1 VPHVEHPCPRAAFAA
16 RPRALLAALC
26 ALALALALVPAV
38 AGAQEPA
45 AGGGFEVETRYPHVC
60 TTAQH
65 GLGQP
70 KVDNQDEQGIPVAE
84 EDAEG
89 DYPQDDRGYPTDEAT
104 IVGWSR
110 DCEVDTQYRYL
121 YKGEDGGFHDLDD
134 PSDPPADVVTT
145 VTTEGDEVPYV
156 VRLEQGTI
164 NRFIYSVA
172 MLAPEGETDP
182 AAPDT
187 SHWNGRLLYSF
198 QGGVAIGHTQGSW
211 SQGAGLRDEVLGQG
225 YAVVNSTG
233 TRTNTHYNLRRG
245 GETAVKTKDHFVDAY
260 GEPDYTIGVGG
271 SGGAIQQY
279 VYAQNHPDLLDG
291 GVPQVSYPDM
301 ATQTIHIG
309 DCELLEHYMERTDA
323 DNDRWRDITERTKL
337 VGLNAEQDPVLGSG
351 DRSQLNQLYQL
362 YSAFGIPTPDGW
374 DGEDVVPATECRP
387 GWFGLTPL
395 AMNPLFT
402 NVRGIEHL
410 AEGVEDVVWTHWDD
424 ARDVYGV
431 DADGW
436 ARQTWDNVGVQYG
449 LQALRDGELTPEEFL
464 DVNAHVGGWK
474 HASEM
479 VEPGCPFDLS
489 KCTDAQEFDPWS
501 SRQMNLS
508 PDGQAPAPRT
518 VGDVTAIANAFANGH
533 VFTGDIDIPMID
545 ARHYMEHQL
554 DMHNTHQSFAVRQR
568 MLDGAGHHDNQLIWF
583 VDARPDRAEYDPTLE
598 AFEVLHEWITN
609 IQDDPDASVGDNRP
623 DGAADACWET
633 DGTLIASGDDVWAG
647 KLDDG
652 APGPC
657 AQAFET
663 YTTSRIEAGA
673 PISGEVYKCRTM
685 PVATAVAEGLYG
697 DWSPDADQLARLR
710 EVHPQGVCDYGLAG
724 VGDPRTKVLDAPTA
738 TGGVHEVQVS
748 DAEPGAEVQL
758 RRGGKVV
765 DTATADTAGTV
776 TITAEAGTYVLA
788 QRVGA
793 DRGELSAPVTVTA
806 PEPDPPAPGW
816 PFSDVDPDDV
826 HAPAILRLY
835 ELGIL
840 LGYPDGTYRPVEELT
855 RGQMASVVARA
866 FELAPVAD
874 GPFPDVDPD
883 GVHAGAINALA
894 AAGIVEGRPDG
905 NFHLHDSVTRGQLS
919 SMLARAGELP
929 DGDPEA
935 FEDIIGSVHA
945 PAIGALADAGVVRGF
960 ADGTFRPGAAVTRA
974 QAATM
979 VAGFLDHLAEADE

>member
-1 VPHVEHPCPRAAFAA
+1 MI
-16 RPRALLAALC
+16 C
-26 ALALALALVPAV
+26 ALALALALLPAV
-38 AGAQEPA
+38 AGAQESDGAQEA
-45 AGGGFEVETRYPHVC
+45 AGVTAAGFEVETQYPHVC
-60 TTAQH
+60 RTAQE

-70 KVDNQDEQGIPVAE
+70 NVDNQDGQGIPVAE
-84 EDAEG
+84 EDADG
-89 DYPQDDRGYPTDEAT
+89 NYPQTDDGYPDVDHPDFVLA
-104 IVGWSR
+104 GYSR

-121 YKGEDGGFHDLDD
+121 YKSEDDGRFHDLEDPDD
-134 PSDPPADVVTT
+134 LPDDVAETT
-145 VTTEGDEVPYV
+145 TTEGDTVPYV

-172 MLAPEGETDP
+172 MLAPEGEDNP
-182 AAPDT
+182 AEPDI
-187 SHWNGRLLYSF
+187 SLWNGRLLYSF

-211 SQGAGLRDEVLGQG
+211 SQGAALYDGALQQG
-225 YAVVNSTG
+225 YAVINSTG

-245 GETAVKTKDHFVDAY
+245 GQTAVQTKGHFVTAY

-309 DCELLEHYMERTDA
+309 DCELLEHFMERTDA
-323 DNDRWRDITERTKL
+323 GNDRWRDITERTKL
-337 VGLNAEQDPVLGSG
+337 VGLNAEQEPVLSSSN
-351 DRSQLNQLYQL
+351 RNQLNQLYQA
-362 YSAFGIPTPDGW
+362 YSAFGIPTPYGW
-374 DGEDVVPATECRP
+374 NNDDVTPSTECRP

-395 AMNPLFT
+395 AMNPNFT
-402 NVRGIEHL
+402 NVRGIGHL
-410 AEGVEDVVWTHWDD
+410 AEGVDDVVWTHWDD

-449 LQALRDGELTPEEFL
+449 LRALRDGELTPEEFL
-464 DVNAHVGGWK
+464 DANAYVGGWK

-479 VEPGCPFDLS
+479 VEEGCPFDSS
-489 KCTDAQEFDPWS
+489 KCADPTEFDPWS

-518 VGDVTAIANAFANGH
+518 SGDVTAITNAFDNGH

-545 ARHYMEHQL
+545 ARHYMEHRL

-583 VDARPDRAEYDPTLE
+583 VDARPTSAEYDPTLE

-609 IQDDPDASVGDNRP
+609 IQDDPEAGVGANRP
-623 DGAADACWET
+623 DGAADTCWQT
-633 DGTLIASGDDVWAG
+633 DGTQIASGDDVWAG
-647 KLDDG
+647 ILDDG

-657 AQAFET
+657 TQAFET

-673 PISGEVYKCRTM
+673 PISGEVYKCHTM
-685 PVATAVAEGLYG
+685 PVATAVEEGLYG
-697 DWSPDADQLARLR
+697 DWNPDADQLARLQAI
-710 EVHPQGVCDYGLAG
+710 HPQGVCDYDLAG
-724 VGDPRTKVLDAPTA
+724 VGDPRTDVPDAPTA
-738 TGGVHEVQVS
+738 AGGVLEVKVG

-758 RRGGKVV
+758 RRGGEVV
-765 DTATADTAGTV
+765 DTATAGNHGTV
-776 TITAEAGTYVLA
+776 TIAAEAGTYVVA
-788 QRVGA
+788 QRVGD
-793 DRGELSAPVTVTA
+793 DRGQLSAPVNVTEPA
-806 PEPDPPAPGW
+806 PDPDPDPDAPGPEW

-835 ELGIL
+835 DLGIL
-840 LGYPDGTYRPVEELT
+840 LGRPDGTFRPTADLT
-855 RGQMASVVARA
+855 RGQMASIVARA
-866 FELAPVAD
+866 FDLAPVAD
-874 GPFPDVDPD
+874 GPFDDVDPD

-894 AAGIVEGRPDG
+894 AQGIVEGRPDG

-919 SMLARAGELP
+919 SMLVRAGGLP
-929 DGDPEA
+929 GGDPEA

-979 VAGFLDHLAEADE
+979 VAGFLDHLAEG